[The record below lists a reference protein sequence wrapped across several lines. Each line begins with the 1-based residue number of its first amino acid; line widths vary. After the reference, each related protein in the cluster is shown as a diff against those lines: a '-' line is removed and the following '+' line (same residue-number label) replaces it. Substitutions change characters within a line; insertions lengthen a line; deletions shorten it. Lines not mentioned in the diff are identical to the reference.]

1 MTARQAP
8 GSQAPGWWAARGGG
22 PGGRRALRLTLTGSL
37 TVLLAAGLAAGPG
50 RTAGAAT
57 ARPAATAGR
66 TAPILAVARAGRT
79 ASILAVARA
88 SRTAPIPPPRHR
100 GALRVTG
107 RLRDGGTVTAAGLSW
122 RPPPLP
128 RGDRLLSFE
137 VGYSWRSCPV
147 SGPCR
152 KAADTTATPFAARSY
167 IVGHADTGRRLKLT
181 ETAAEV
187 VETDPATF
195 SFTVIRA
202 SVSAATSRTAG
213 GYRAGRRPRT
223 EFVNGTPER
232 RTASRE
238 EYFQVDPPHYNSGD
252 GQPAQLYRID
262 RRPWRALPA
271 SRVFYTGQLSLGRH
285 VVSVR
290 TANRAGASTAAFGWR
305 VVAMPAPA
313 PCRRPV
319 RLASA
324 RPASARGPGSG
335 GRASRGGC
343 WYPPHLA
350 ANRRPMRWDWQI
362 GRVTPLQRTGARAVD
377 IYDIDGFLTTR
388 AQVHAIRTTWRASTL
403 PHPKTVCYLDLAWE
417 DYRPDASPAPRGR
430 YFPAAA
436 LGNIYY
442 GYPEERWVDFRQL
455 DALKPMLNERIAM
468 CARKGFDAVELDDID
483 SFDPPSTTGFHLTP
497 GDAQNLLAYAF
508 NEIHRAGLTGLWKN
522 SPYLSWWGRR
532 YADGAVVEE
541 CYVGHACFASQL
553 RGSQQYG
560 ITCTGLSGRTPCGW
574 DDFSTDA
581 TASQPSGKWVG
592 EAEYDAD
599 HFVCNPG
606 QHCRQARL
614 FSTFC
619 RVVYAPPAGFAAVK
633 FDVNLDGKMFY
644 PCPRGR

>member
-8 GSQAPGWWAARGGG
+8 GSQARGWRSIRGAG
-22 PGGRRALRLTLTGSL
+22 PGRHRALLTGSL
-37 TVLLAAGLAAGPG
+37 TVLLAAGLAAGPASA
-50 RTAGAAT
+50 AGAGT
-57 ARPAATAGR
+57 ARGGR
-66 TAPILAVARAGRT
+66 TAPIGAAART
-79 ASILAVARA
+79 

-122 RPPPLP
+122 RPPRLP

-137 VGYSWRSCPV
+137 VGYYWRSCPA

-152 KAADTTATPFAARSY
+152 TAADSTVTPFAARSY

-181 ETAAEV
+181 ETATEV

-202 SVSAATSRTAG
+202 SVSTVTSRTAG
-213 GYRAGRRPRT
+213 GYPAGRRPRT

-238 EYFQVDPPHYNSGD
+238 EYFQVDPPHYNSRD
-252 GQPAQLYRID
+252 GRPAQLYRID
-262 RRPWRALPA
+262 RQPWRALPA
-271 SRVFYTGQLSLGRH
+271 SGVFYTGQLSLGRH
-285 VVSVR
+285 LVTVR
-290 TANRAGASTAAFGWR
+290 TANRAGASAAAFGWR
-305 VVAMPAPA
+305 VVAMPGPA
-313 PCRRPV
+313 RCRRPV
-319 RLASA
+319 RHG
-324 RPASARGPGSG
+324 SARGPGSAG
-335 GRASRGGC
+335 PASRPGC

-350 ANRRPMRWDWQI
+350 ANHRPMRWDWQI

-388 AQVHAIRTTWRASTL
+388 AQVHAIHTRWRASTL
-403 PHPKTVCYLDLAWE
+403 PHPKAACYLDLAWE
-417 DYRPDASPAPRGR
+417 DYRPDATPAPRGR

-455 DALKPMLNERIAM
+455 DALKPMLDARIGM

-508 NEIHRAGLTGLWKN
+508 NQIHRDGMTGLWKN
-522 SPYLSWWGRR
+522 SPLLSWWGRR

-541 CYVGHACFASQL
+541 CYVGQACFASQL
-553 RGSQQYG
+553 RGSKQYG
-560 ITCTGLSGRTPCGW
+560 ITCTALSGRTPCGW
-574 DDFSTDA
+574 DDFSTDV
-581 TASQPSGKWVG
+581 TPHQPSGKWVG

-606 QHCRQARL
+606 QHCRHARL

-619 RVVYAPPAGFAAVK
+619 RVVYAPPSGFAAVK
-633 FDVNLDGKMFY
+633 FDVDLDGKMFY